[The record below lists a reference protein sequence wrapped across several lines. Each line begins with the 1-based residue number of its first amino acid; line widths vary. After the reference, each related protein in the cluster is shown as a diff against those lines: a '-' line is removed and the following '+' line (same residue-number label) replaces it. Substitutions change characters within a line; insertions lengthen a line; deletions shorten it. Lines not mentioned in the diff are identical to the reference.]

1 MKKNI
6 SSIAKQNTGFT
17 IIEIAVA
24 TAIMLVITL
33 GAIKFWIAT
42 SEAFTLDSNMVLLK
56 QQSERAMQKMTDRL
70 LRANKASLALSNG
83 DHIIDFTDAFNGSQ
97 VRFELR
103 PLAPAGPVW
112 GQIVQTVDGVESVVT
127 GYVEDVQ
134 FSIAPNTDI
143 MTINATFHAGAGR
156 TETVLN
162 SVSCV
167 SSRSVN

>member
-1 MKKNI
+1 MKNNPVGLRKNE
-6 SSIAKQNTGFT
+6 GFT
-17 IIEIAVA
+17 FIEISIA

-56 QQSERAMQKMTDRL
+56 QQSERAMEKMTHRL
-70 LRANKASLALSNG
+70 LRATKTSLVSSNG
-83 DHIIDFTDAFNGSQ
+83 DRVIDFTDAFDGSQ

-103 PLAPAGPVW
+103 PIAPAGPPW
-112 GQIVQTVDGVESVVT
+112 GQIVQTMNGQESVVT
-127 GYVEDVQ
+127 GYVENVQ
-134 FSIAPNTDI
+134 FHIAENTDI
-143 MTINATFHAGAGR
+143 VTINASFRTGAGR

-167 SSRSVN
+167 SSRSLN